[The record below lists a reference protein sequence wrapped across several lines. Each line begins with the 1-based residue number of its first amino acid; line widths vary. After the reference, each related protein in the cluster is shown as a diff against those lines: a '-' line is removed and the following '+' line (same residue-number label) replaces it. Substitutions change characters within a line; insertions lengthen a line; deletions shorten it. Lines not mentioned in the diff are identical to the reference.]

1 MHEHATQGRRL
12 IAILKRRG
20 MTMMDLIQTGISV
33 CPWKRIAE
41 SLKPGERLGHHA
53 EELGRADRVPR
64 RAREGAGRVTHP
76 AALAWRSQ

>member
-41 SLKPGERLGHHA
+41 SLKPGERLDNTRKN
-53 EELGRADRVPR
+53 GRGLIVYRVVR
-64 RAREGAGRVTHP
+64 TRV
-76 AALAWRSQ
+76 

>member
-41 SLKPGERLGHHA
+41 SLKPGERLDNTRKN
-53 EELGRADRVPR
+53 GRGLIVYRVVR
-64 RAREGAGRVTHP
+64 SRV
-76 AALAWRSQ
+76 

>member
-41 SLKPGERLGHHA
+41 SLKPGERLDNTRKNSRG
-53 EELGRADRVPR
+53 LIVYRVVQVR
-64 RAREGAGRVTHP
+64 R
-76 AALAWRSQ
+76 

>member
-1 MHEHATQGRRL
+1 MTGEHPMHEHATQGRRL

-41 SLKPGERLGHHA
+41 SLKPGERLDNTRKN
-53 EELGRADRVPR
+53 GRGLIVYRVVR
-64 RAREGAGRVTHP
+64 TRV
-76 AALAWRSQ
+76 

>member
-41 SLKPGERLGHHA
+41 SLKPGERLDNTRKN
-53 EELGRADRVPR
+53 GRGLIVYRVVQVR
-64 RAREGAGRVTHP
+64 R
-76 AALAWRSQ
+76 